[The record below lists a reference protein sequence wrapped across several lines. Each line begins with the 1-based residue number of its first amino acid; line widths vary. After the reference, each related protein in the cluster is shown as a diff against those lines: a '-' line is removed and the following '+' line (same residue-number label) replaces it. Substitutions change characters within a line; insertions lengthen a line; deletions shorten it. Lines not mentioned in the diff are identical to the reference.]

1 MLISFV
7 RFSLFVFLLE
17 SLTYVSVLVEL
28 QSYRIVSSY
37 SILQRT
43 KKKMLMCFCVISN
56 LSKQRTFRFLSTN
69 RRHPQSINNYIKC
82 NRRMYYYSF
91 NYGVFEV
98 AASAKVDEH
107 VSWKALHP
115 KLSHLLVFPMKD
127 KTHSGNI
134 RETRI
139 ETV

>member
-17 SLTYVSVLVEL
+17 SWTYVSVLVEP
-28 QSYRIVSSY
+28 QWYRIVSSY
-37 SILQRT
+37 SILQR
-43 KKKMLMCFCVISN
+43 KGIFMCFCVISN

-69 RRHPQSINNYIKC
+69 IRQPQSINNYIKC

-91 NYGVFEV
+91 NCVFEV

-107 VSWKALHP
+107 VSWKALHA
-115 KLSHLLVFPMKD
+115 KLSHLLVSPMKN
-127 KTHSGNI
+127 KTHSGSI